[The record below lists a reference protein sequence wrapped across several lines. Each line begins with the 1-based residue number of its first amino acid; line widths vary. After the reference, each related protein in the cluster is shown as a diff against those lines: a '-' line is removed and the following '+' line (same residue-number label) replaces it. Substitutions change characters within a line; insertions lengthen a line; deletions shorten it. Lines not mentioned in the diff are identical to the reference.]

1 MCIETV
7 KAIPRPKALFE
18 AIADSLRSRMLS
30 HELPPGA
37 AIDETLVARELGVSR
52 TPVREAIKVLARDG
66 LVTVT
71 HRGSTYCNVTNFSA
85 YELADL
91 LKVTEY
97 LETFYQE
104 WEENPFVEELL
115 QRVTEKL
122 YLALGPAFIRV
133 DVDAKR
139 GLKVG
144 RENGGPT
151 AKNAKKALSDY
162 FAWRRLEVAKLTI

>member
-1 MCIETV
+1 M
-7 KAIPRPKALFE
+7 
-18 AIADSLRSRMLS
+18 
-30 HELPPGA
+30 
-37 AIDETLVARELGVSR
+37 
-52 TPVREAIKVLARDG
+52 
-66 LVTVT
+66 
-71 HRGSTYCNVTNFSA
+71 
-85 YELADL
+85 
-91 LKVTEY
+91 KVTEY

-144 RENGGPT
+144 RENGDPT
-151 AKNAKKALSDY
+151 AENAKQALSDY
-162 FAWRRLEVAKLTI
+162 FAWRRLEVAKLAI